1 MCPRK
6 GVNPEGGKAQKM
18 GYYKYV
24 KELYKGVKKKV
35 KTNEN
40 PDLKELIRERK
51 TKWRNS
57 PTVVR
62 LERPTRIDVAR
73 KYGYKAKQGI
83 IIARVKVRKGGL
95 NKSRPIRG
103 RKPKRAG
110 VNKITPRISIQR
122 IGEERAQKKFPNMEI
137 LGSYWL
143 WEDGQFKFYE
153 IIFVDPS
160 HPAIQSDKDLNWI
173 CETQHTRR
181 AYRALTPAGKKGR
194 GLFNKGKGAEK
205 LRPSMAANEN
215 KAK

>member
-1 MCPRK
+1 
-6 GVNPEGGKAQKM
+6 M

-24 KELYKGVKKKV
+24 KELYKGVKQKV

-51 TKWRNS
+51 TEWRNS

-62 LERPTRIDVAR
+62 LEHPTRIDVAR

-83 IIARVKVRKGGL
+83 IVARVKVRKGGL
-95 NKSRPIRG
+95 NKQRPVRG

-122 IGEERAQKKFPNMEI
+122 IGEERAQKKFPNMEV
-137 LGSYWL
+137 LGSYWI

-153 IIFVDPS
+153 VIFVDPS

-173 CETQHTRR
+173 CEPQHSRR
-181 AYRALTPAGKKGR
+181 AYRALTPAGKRGR
-194 GLFNKGKGAEK
+194 GLFKKGKGTEK
-205 LRPSMAANEN
+205 LRPSMGANEN